1 MRGAR
6 AETDV
11 SAARYDA
18 LSKELDTF
26 RAVFNKRVAY
36 YAALQEISDSVSSAL
51 HFLLCC
57 AS

>member
-1 MRGAR
+1 VRVVRGAR
-6 AETDV
+6 AETDA

-36 YAALQEISDSVSSAL
+36 YAALQEISDSVSSA
-51 HFLLCC
+51 
-57 AS
+57 